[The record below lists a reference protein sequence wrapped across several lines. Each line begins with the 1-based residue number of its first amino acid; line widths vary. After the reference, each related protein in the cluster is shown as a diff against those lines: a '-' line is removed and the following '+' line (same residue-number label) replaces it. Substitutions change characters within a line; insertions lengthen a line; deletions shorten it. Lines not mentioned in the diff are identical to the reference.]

1 MKLNA
6 KKKLEITGKHRKIIV
21 CVKKV
26 INKLFEKYS
35 DYFTIN
41 GWNVLLNS
49 AKNKQKIDYNNLKY
63 NLVVGN

>member
-1 MKLNA
+1 MYL
-6 KKKLEITGKHRKIIV
+6 T
-21 CVKKV
+21 KV
-26 INKLFEKYS
+26 ISKLFEKYS

-49 AKNKQKIDYNNLKY
+49 AKIKQKIDYNTLKY

>member
-1 MKLNA
+1 MYL
-6 KKKLEITGKHRKIIV
+6 T
-21 CVKKV
+21 KV
-26 INKLFEKYS
+26 ISKLFEKYS

-49 AKNKQKIDYNNLKY
+49 AKNKQKIDYNNLKD